1 VVEQEQRIERIKMAK
16 KTTPPTKKTVAPKT
30 APPAATASRTP
41 ATPPQKTAAP
51 TPTPKPAAASPATK
65 PAPAKK
71 AAKAST
77 PTTVP
82 SVTPEARWQMISEA
96 AYFLAEKRG
105 FAGGNPCDDWIE
117 AEAQVDALL
126 KHRADRKK

>member
-1 VVEQEQRIERIKMAK
+1 MDK

-41 ATPPQKTAAP
+41 EAPPRKTAA
-51 TPTPKPAAASPATK
+51 PTPKPAAASPAEK

-71 AAKAST
+71 AAKAAT

-82 SVTPEARWQMISEA
+82 SVTPEERWQMISVEA
-96 AYFLAEKRG
+96 YYLAEKRG
-105 FAGGNPCDDWIE
+105 FVGGDPCHDWLQ
-117 AEAQVDALL
+117 AEAQVEAML
-126 KHRADRKK
+126 KKRGAARR